1 MNTDSAEPIYYPV
14 VLNIAGRR
22 CAVIGGGQVALR
34 KVNMLL
40 EAGAKVTVIS
50 PNLCP
55 DLIQMAVRGEIHTTD
70 REYRTGDLEKVFVAI
85 AATDNSE
92 INEQVVTEAR
102 EGSVLV
108 NVVDDAENSDF
119 IVPSYFRRGSLSI
132 AVSTSGESPA
142 LARKIRSILEKEI
155 SADYSTLVDI
165 ISEVRTELKR
175 QNIIVDSNGWQ
186 EALDIEHMFDFLRI
200 GENEKAKFLLL
211 DNLITKQRQTGT
223 QE

>member
-1 MNTDSAEPIYYPV
+1 MNTNSAEPIYYPV
-14 VLNIAGRR
+14 ALNIAGRQ
-22 CAVIGGGQVALR
+22 CVIIGGGQVALR

-40 EAGAKVTVIS
+40 EAGAEVTVIS
-50 PNLCP
+50 PNMCP
-55 DLIQMAVRGEIHTTD
+55 DLIQMAARGEIRTTN
-70 REYRTGDLEKVFVAI
+70 REYRTGDLENVFVAI
-85 AATDNSE
+85 AATDNGE
-92 INEQVVTEAR
+92 TNEQVVTEAR

-142 LARKIRSILEKEI
+142 LARKIRSLLEKEI

-165 ISEVRTELKR
+165 ISEVRTELKKH
-175 QNIIVDSNGWQ
+175 NIIVDSNGWQ
-186 EALDIEHMFDFLRI
+186 EALDIEHMLDLLRI
-200 GENEKAKFLLL
+200 GENEKAKSLLL

-223 QE
+223 

>member
-14 VLNIAGRR
+14 ALNIAGRQ
-22 CAVIGGGQVALR
+22 CVIIGGGQVALR

-40 EAGAKVTVIS
+40 EAGAEVTVIS
-50 PNLCP
+50 PNMCP
-55 DLIQMAVRGEIHTTD
+55 DLIQMAARGEIRITN
-70 REYRTGDLEKVFVAI
+70 REYHTGDLENVFVAI
-85 AATDNSE
+85 AATDNGE
-92 INEQVVTEAR
+92 TNEQVITEAR

-142 LARKIRSILEKEI
+142 LARKIRSLLEKEI
-155 SADYSTLVDI
+155 SADYSTLVNI
-165 ISEVRTELKR
+165 TSEVRTELKR

-186 EALDIEHMFDFLRI
+186 EALDVEHMLDLLRI
-200 GENEKAKFLLL
+200 GEKEKAKSLLL
-211 DNLITKQRQTGT
+211 DNLITKQRQSGT
-223 QE
+223 

>member
-1 MNTDSAEPIYYPV
+1 MNTDSAGPIYYPV
-14 VLNIAGRR
+14 ALNIAGRR
-22 CAVIGGGQVALR
+22 CVIIGGGQVALR

-40 EAGAKVTVIS
+40 EAGAEVTVIS
-50 PNLCP
+50 PDMCP
-55 DLIQMAVRGEIHTTD
+55 DLIQMAARGEIRITN
-70 REYRTGDLEKVFVAI
+70 REYHTGDLENVFVAI
-85 AATDNSE
+85 AATDNGE
-92 INEQVVTEAR
+92 TNEQVVTEAR

-142 LARKIRSILEKEI
+142 LARKIRSLLEKEI
-155 SADYSTLVDI
+155 SADYSTLVNI
-165 ISEVRTELKR
+165 TSEVRTELKR

-186 EALDIEHMFDFLRI
+186 EALDIKHMLDLLRI
-200 GENEKAKFLLL
+200 GENEKAKSLLL

-223 QE
+223 